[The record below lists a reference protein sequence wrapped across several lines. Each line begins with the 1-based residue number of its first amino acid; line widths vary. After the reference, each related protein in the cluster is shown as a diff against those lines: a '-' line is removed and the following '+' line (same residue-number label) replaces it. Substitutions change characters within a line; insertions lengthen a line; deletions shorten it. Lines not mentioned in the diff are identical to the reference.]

1 MEYTNKHHH
10 SNMFF
15 TQDEKKELL
24 SRLPSLELS
33 YEPKLHK
40 KVHSN
45 VYYIIPKG
53 PKAIVWYTYWKDQH
67 VCLLVKLNERGNY
80 SDVQVFPS
88 SFTDKLALGTII
100 YGTYFLHYNQHYF
113 TCEQLHV
120 YQGNEVHKKP
130 YLEKLNLLL
139 AMFQAEIEQISYVP
153 STLVVGMPVMTST
166 YEDAEAQLNALP
178 YKTYGI
184 GMPST
189 FHQRPKN
196 HATPQP
202 QSQHMQPPPQPQSQH
217 MQPPP
222 QPSMQPPPQPSMQPP
237 PQPNNHKSFS
247 NKSYTINN
255 HNQHNLVFKVKAELG
270 ADKYMLYTNDNKM
283 FEQAL
288 VSSYKSSVLL
298 NSLFRNIKENTNLDL
313 LEESDDED
321 EFENTELDRFVDL
334 EKTVLMECVYS
345 KRFKKWE
352 PVKVA
357 LVGSSGKNVKVV
369 ASAKEVI

>member
-1 MEYTNKHHH
+1 
-10 SNMFF
+10 MFF
-15 TQDEKKELL
+15 TQDEKKVLL

-40 KVHSN
+40 KVYSS

-53 PKAIVWYTYWKDQH
+53 PKAVVWYTYWKDQQ

-88 SFTDKLALGTII
+88 SFSDKLALGTII
-100 YGTYFLHYNQHYF
+100 YGTYFLHYNQPYF

-120 YQGNEVHKKP
+120 YQGKEVHKKP

-139 AMFQAEIEQISYVP
+139 ALFQNEIEQVAYVP
-153 STLVVGMPVMTST
+153 SMLVVGMPVMTST
-166 YEDAEAQLNALP
+166 YEEAEAHLNALP

-184 GMPST
+184 GMPSM
-189 FHQRPKN
+189 H
-196 HATPQP
+196 TPPLTNAKPFSHKSSMHVQEK
-202 QSQHMQPPPQPQSQH
+202 QHMQEKQHVQEKPH
-217 MQPPP
+217 MQE
-222 QPSMQPPPQPSMQPP
+222 
-237 PQPNNHKSFS
+237 K
-247 NKSYTINN
+247 
-255 HNQHNLVFKVKAELG
+255 QHVQEKLPKNVVFKVKAELG
-270 ADKYMLYTNDNKM
+270 ADKYMLYTDDTKL
-283 FEQAL
+283 FDQAL

-298 NSLFRNIKENTNLDL
+298 NSLFRTIKENTNLDL
-313 LEESDDED
+313 LEESDSED
-321 EFENTELDRFVDL
+321 EFENTNLDRFVDL

-357 LVGSSGKNVKVV
+357 VGRGGKNVKVV
-369 ASAKEVI
+369 ASAKDVRL

>member
-1 MEYTNKHHH
+1 
-10 SNMFF
+10 MFF

-88 SFTDKLALGTII
+88 SFSDKLALGTII

-139 AMFQAEIEQISYVP
+139 AMFQAEVEQIAYVP

-189 FHQRPKN
+189 FYQRPKN

-202 QSQHMQPPPQPQSQH
+202 QPSIQHIQH
-217 MQPPP
+217 
-222 QPSMQPPPQPSMQPP
+222 MQPP

-255 HNQHNLVFKVKAELG
+255 HNQHNQHNLVFKVKAELG
-270 ADKYMLYTNDNKM
+270 ADKYMLYTDDNKM

>member
-1 MEYTNKHHH
+1 MDYKNKHHH
-10 SNMFF
+10 FSMFF

-88 SFTDKLALGTII
+88 SFSDKLALGTII

-120 YQGNEVHKKP
+120 YRGNEVHKKP

-139 AMFQAEIEQISYVP
+139 AMFQSEIEQVAYVP

-184 GMPST
+184 GMPSML
-189 FHQRPKN
+189 HNKQNPHPHPHSLIKHN
-196 HATPQP
+196 NNLPL
-202 QSQHMQPPPQPQSQH
+202 PPPPLL
-217 MQPPP
+217 PLPL
-222 QPSMQPPPQPSMQPP
+222 PSKP
-237 PQPNNHKSFS
+237 FS
-247 NKSYTINN
+247 NKSYTPN
-255 HNQHNLVFKVKAELG
+255 HNPNQSQNNQNLVFKVKAELG
-270 ADKYMLYTNDNKM
+270 ADKYMLYTDDNKI

-288 VSSYKSSVLL
+288 VSSYKNSVLL

-357 LVGSSGKNVKVV
+357 AGGGKNIRVV
-369 ASAKEVI
+369 ASAKEIM

>member
-1 MEYTNKHHH
+1 MEYNNTTHRH
-10 SNMFF
+10 SIMLF
-15 TQDEKKELL
+15 TQDEKKDLL
-24 SRLPSLELS
+24 SHLPSLELS

-40 KVHSN
+40 KVHSS

-53 PKAIVWYTYWKDQH
+53 PKAVVWYTYWKDIH
-67 VCLLVKLNERGNY
+67 VCLLVKLNDRGNY

-88 SFTDKLALGTII
+88 SFSDKLALGTVI
-100 YGTYFLHYNQHYF
+100 YGTYFLHHNQHYF

-130 YLEKLNLLL
+130 YLDKLNLLL
-139 AMFQAEIEQISYVP
+139 AMFQSEVEQVAYVP
-153 STLVVGMPVMTST
+153 STTLVMGMPVMTST

-184 GMPST
+184 GIPNIRHIKHNHHQQQHNHQQHMPST
-189 FHQRPKN
+189 PKPLTTN
-196 HATPQP
+196 STQYNK
-202 QSQHMQPPPQPQSQH
+202 
-217 MQPPP
+217 
-222 QPSMQPPPQPSMQPP
+222 
-237 PQPNNHKSFS
+237 PNQYNTQ
-247 NKSYTINN
+247 NK
-255 HNQHNLVFKVKAELG
+255 QFKVKAELG
-270 ADKYMLYTNDNKM
+270 ADKYMLYTDDNKI

-334 EKTVLMECVYS
+334 EKTVVMECVYS

-352 PVKVA
+352 PVKV
-357 LVGSSGKNVKVV
+357 VSK
-369 ASAKEVI
+369 I

>member
-1 MEYTNKHHH
+1 MEYNNKDHRH
-10 SNMFF
+10 SMFF

-24 SRLPSLELS
+24 TRMPSLELS

-40 KVHSN
+40 KVHSK

-53 PKAIVWYTYWKDQH
+53 PKAVVWYTYWKDQH
-67 VCLLVKLNERGNY
+67 VCLVVKLNERGNY

-88 SFTDKLALGTII
+88 SFSDKLALGTII

-120 YQGNEVHKKP
+120 YQGNNVHKKP
-130 YLEKLNLLL
+130 YLDKLNLLL
-139 AMFQAEIEQISYVP
+139 AMFQNEVEQIAYVP
-153 STLVVGMPVMTST
+153 STLVVGMPVMTSN

-184 GMPST
+184 GIPSIRQMQTPSIRQMQTQTPNIRQMQTQTQMQTPMPAPLT
-189 FHQRPKN
+189 KN
-196 HATPQP
+196 Y
-202 QSQHMQPPPQPQSQH
+202 
-217 MQPPP
+217 
-222 QPSMQPPPQPSMQPP
+222 
-237 PQPNNHKSFS
+237 NNQYNIQ
-247 NKSYTINN
+247 NK
-255 HNQHNLVFKVKAELG
+255 LFKVKAELG
-270 ADKYMLYTNDNKM
+270 ADKYMLYTDDNKI

-321 EFENTELDRFVDL
+321 EFENTDLDRFVDL
-334 EKTVLMECVYS
+334 EKTVVMECVYS

-352 PVKVA
+352 PVKV
-357 LVGSSGKNVKVV
+357 VYTK
-369 ASAKEVI
+369 